1 MAWTSIFGNRFIY
14 IRVVCACTYNFIG
27 LSLDNCRSSFVQQFY
42 RFSSS
47 VSILFPLAMREP
59 LFFFSLS
66 LFCSLSIYVL
76 RFSSF
81 VSDNCLWPVQFLV
94 SHICGAPIVS
104 IESKVKWKTICTF
117 VCIGV
122 EIHKQLLNNYCD
134 KSSYGVWT
142 WATFSSPIP
151 SREIDLA
158 ESYQKTSII
167 FDLH

>member
-1 MAWTSIFGNRFIY
+1 MADKWNKTTTTSATKQTQRPRREKKTASVILAWTSIFGNRFIY

-47 VSILFPLAMREP
+47 VSILFPLAMRGP

-94 SHICGAPIVS
+94 SHVCGAPIV
-104 IESKVKWKTICTF
+104 
-117 VCIGV
+117 
-122 EIHKQLLNNYCD
+122 
-134 KSSYGVWT
+134 
-142 WATFSSPIP
+142 
-151 SREIDLA
+151 
-158 ESYQKTSII
+158 
-167 FDLH
+167 FDRVQSEMKNHLYFCLHWCRNP